1 MSRLSSRYYNAGA
14 ASNRGPRAARRYCAS
29 LTDDTSRS
37 DGSSVTDVHEWT
49 RDECGSLGIAIAGP
63 IEQIH
68 LQPWSSVFR
77 VPTTRDAVYVKCCG
91 PTQAHEPRLTALLHR
106 EFPGLV
112 TEVLALHPT
121 RPWMLVAE
129 GGKKIRDAYS
139 GDEFLRT
146 WREVL
151 PRYAQMQAAA
161 TPHVREILGFGTPD
175 HRATALLAGFADAVA
190 NEPALSVDRSDRI
203 TEDERRALVGLSPK
217 LNDALGALAALGIED
232 TLQHDDLHHG
242 NVLVRDGRAVVFDWG
257 DACVSHPFLTLAVT
271 LRFAASATR
280 HAAEDA
286 EIVALRDAYLE
297 PWSDRASTR
306 ELREAAALGRRIGE
320 VSRTLTFYAVARAY
334 PGVIDTYPGGF
345 AGSLRRVL
353 AVFS

>member
-1 MSRLSSRYYNAGA
+1 LEIA
-14 ASNRGPRAARRYCAS
+14 
-29 LTDDTSRS
+29 
-37 DGSSVTDVHEWT
+37 SVTAAADAWT
-49 RDECGSLGIAIAGP
+49 RETCRSLGIVITGP

-112 TEVLALHPT
+112 TQVLALHPT
-121 RPWMLVAE
+121 NPWMLVAE

-139 GDEFLRT
+139 GEEFLRA

-175 HRATALLAGFADAVA
+175 HRATALVAGFAEAVA
-190 NEPALSVDRSDRI
+190 NEPALSADRSDRL
-203 TEDERRALVGLSPK
+203 TEDERRALIDLRPR

-242 NVLVRDGRAVVFDWG
+242 NVLIHDGRAVVFDWG

-271 LRFAASATR
+271 LRFAAAVTK
-280 HAAEDA
+280 HAPDDA
-286 EIVALRDAYLE
+286 PILALRDAYLE
-297 PWSDRASTR
+297 PWSDRASTQ
-306 ELREAAALGRRIGE
+306 ELREAAELGRRIGE
-320 VSRTLTFYAVARAY
+320 VSRTLTSHAVARAY
-334 PGVIDTYPGGF
+334 PGVFDDYPGGF

-353 AVFS
+353 REFS

>member
-1 MSRLSSRYYNAGA
+1 M
-14 ASNRGPRAARRYCAS
+14 
-29 LTDDTSRS
+29 TE
-37 DGSSVTDVHEWT
+37 VHDWT
-49 RDECGSLGIAIAGP
+49 RETCRSLGITIAGP

-77 VPTTRDAVYVKCCG
+77 VPTTRAAVYVKCCG
-91 PTQAHEPRLTALLHR
+91 PTQAHEPRLTALLHH

-121 RPWMLVAE
+121 KPWMLVAE

-139 GDEFLRT
+139 GDEFLRA

-151 PRYAQMQAAA
+151 PRYAQMQRAA
-161 TPHVREILGFGTPD
+161 TRHVREILGFGMPD
-175 HRATALLAGFADAVA
+175 HRATPLVAGFAEAVA
-190 NEPALSVDRSDRI
+190 NEPALSADRSDRI
-203 TEDERRALVGLSPK
+203 TEHERRALVELRPRLDHALS
-217 LNDALGALAALGIED
+217 ALAALGIED

-242 NVLVRDGRAVVFDWG
+242 NVLVRDGSAVIFDWG

-271 LRFAASATR
+271 LRFAAAATK
-280 HAAEDA
+280 HAPDDA
-286 EIVALRDAYLE
+286 PIVALRDAYLE

-306 ELREAAALGRRIGE
+306 ELREAAELGRRIGE

-334 PGVIDTYPGGF
+334 PGVIDSYPGGL

-353 AVFS
+353 GEFS

>member
-1 MSRLSSRYYNAGA
+1 M
-14 ASNRGPRAARRYCAS
+14 
-29 LTDDTSRS
+29 
-37 DGSSVTDVHEWT
+37 
-49 RDECGSLGIAIAGP
+49 
-63 IEQIH
+63 
-68 LQPWSSVFR
+68 
-77 VPTTRDAVYVKCCG
+77 PTTRDAVYLKCCG

-121 RPWMLVAE
+121 KPWMLVAE

-139 GDEFLRT
+139 GDDLLRV

-151 PRYAQMQAAA
+151 PRYANMQRAAA
-161 TPHVREILGFGTPD
+161 RHVGEILGYGTPD
-175 HRATALLAGFADAVA
+175 HRATWLIAGFAEAIA
-190 NEPALSVDRSDRI
+190 NEPVLSGDRPDRI
-203 TEDERRALVGLSPK
+203 TQDERRALVGLRPK

-271 LRFAASATR
+271 LRFAAAATN
-280 HAAEDA
+280 HALEDA

-297 PWSDRASTR
+297 PWSDA
-306 ELREAAALGRRIGE
+306 RRRG
-320 VSRTLTFYAVARAY
+320 ARA
-334 PGVIDTYPGGF
+334 PHG
-345 AGSLRRVL
+345 
-353 AVFS
+353 

>member
-1 MSRLSSRYYNAGA
+1 V
-14 ASNRGPRAARRYCAS
+14 C
-29 LTDDTSRS
+29 RS
-37 DGSSVTDVHEWT
+37 I
-49 RDECGSLGIAIAGP
+49 GITIAGP

-68 LQPWSSVFR
+68 LQPWSSVLR

-121 RPWMLVAE
+121 QPWMLVAE

-139 GDEFLRT
+139 GDEFLRA
-146 WREVL
+146 WREVP
-151 PRYAQMQAAA
+151 PRYAQMQRGA
-161 TPHVREILGFGTPD
+161 THHVGEILGFGTPD
-175 HRATALLAGFADAVA
+175 HRAAPLIAGFADAVA
-190 NEPALSVDRSDRI
+190 NEPALSAEREDQI
-203 TEDERRALVGLSPK
+203 TEEERRSLVGLRPK

-242 NVLVRDGRAVVFDWG
+242 NVLIRDGRAVVFDWG

-271 LRFAASATR
+271 LRFAAAATK
-280 HAAEDA
+280 HAPEDA

-306 ELREAAALGRRIGE
+306 ELREAAELGRRIGE
-320 VSRTLTFYAVARAY
+320 VSRTLTFHAVARAY

-353 AVFS
+353 ALS

>member
-1 MSRLSSRYYNAGA
+1 MISE
-14 ASNRGPRAARRYCAS
+14 
-29 LTDDTSRS
+29 
-37 DGSSVTDVHEWT
+37 VHHWT
-49 RDECGSLGIAIAGP
+49 REACRSLSIAITGP

-77 VPTTRDAVYVKCCG
+77 VPTNSGAVYVKCCG

-106 EFPGLV
+106 EFPSLV
-112 TEVLALHPT
+112 TEVLALHRT
-121 RPWMLVAE
+121 QPWMLVAE

-139 GDEFLRT
+139 GDDFLRA

-151 PRYAQMQAAA
+151 PRYAQMQRAA
-161 TPHVREILGFGTPD
+161 TRRVREILGYGTPD
-175 HRATALLAGFADAVA
+175 HRATALVAGFVDAVA
-190 NEPALSVDRSDRI
+190 NEPALSAERDDRI
-203 TEDERRALVGLSPK
+203 TGDERRALVGLRPK

-271 LRFAASATR
+271 LRFAASATK

-297 PWSDRASTR
+297 PWSVRASTQ
-306 ELREAAALGRRIGE
+306 ELRVAAELGRRIGE

-353 AVFS
+353 ALFS

>member
-1 MSRLSSRYYNAGA
+1 VPAH
-14 ASNRGPRAARRYCAS
+14 
-29 LTDDTSRS
+29 SRS
-37 DGSSVTDVHEWT
+37 ATRGLHVHRIHAVLGIDAGSFVAEANAWT
-49 RDECGSLGIAIAGP
+49 RETCRSLGITIAGP

-77 VPTTRDAVYVKCCG
+77 VPTTRGAVYVKCCG

-121 RPWMLVAE
+121 NPWMLVAE

-151 PRYAQMQAAA
+151 PRYAQLQRAA
-161 TPHVREILGFGTPD
+161 TPHVGEILGFGTPD
-175 HRATALLAGFADAVA
+175 HRAPALVAGFAKAVA
-190 NEPALSVDRSDRI
+190 NEPGLSGDRPDRI
-203 TEDERRALVGLSPK
+203 NEDERRALIGLRPK
-217 LNDALGALAALGIED
+217 VSDALDALAALGIED

-242 NVLVRDGRAVVFDWG
+242 NVLVHDGRALVFDWG
-257 DACVSHPFLTLAVT
+257 DACLSHPFLTLAVT
-271 LRFAASATR
+271 LRFAAAATK
-280 HAAEDA
+280 HGLNDA
-286 EIVALRDAYLE
+286 PIIALRDAYLE
-297 PWSDRASTR
+297 PWRDRASTKA
-306 ELREAAALGRRIGE
+306 LRDAAELGRRVGE

-334 PGVIDTYPGGF
+334 PGVLDSYPGGF

-353 AVFS
+353 GEFS

>member
-1 MSRLSSRYYNAGA
+1 VPAHSRDPTRGVHVHRRHAVLGIDAGSFVA
-14 ASNRGPRAARRYCAS
+14 EAH
-29 LTDDTSRS
+29 D
-37 DGSSVTDVHEWT
+37 WT
-49 RDECGSLGIAIAGP
+49 RETCRSLGITIAGP

-91 PTQAHEPRLTALLHR
+91 PTQAHEPHLTALLHH

-121 RPWMLVAE
+121 QPWMLVAE

-139 GDEFLRT
+139 GDEFLRA

-151 PRYAQMQAAA
+151 PRYAQMQGDA
-161 TPHVREILGFGTPD
+161 TPHVRKILGFGTPD
-175 HRATALLAGFADAVA
+175 HRATALVAGFADAVA
-190 NEPALSVDRSDRI
+190 NEPALSADREGHI
-203 TEDERRALVGLSPK
+203 TEDERRALAELSPK
-217 LNDALGALAALGIED
+217 LSDALGALAALRIED

-271 LRFAASATR
+271 LRFAASATK
-280 HAAEDA
+280 HAMEDA

-306 ELREAAALGRRIGE
+306 ELRDAAELGRRIGE

-334 PGVIDTYPGGF
+334 PGVIDSYPGGF

-353 AVFS
+353 GEFS

>member
-1 MSRLSSRYYNAGA
+1 
-14 ASNRGPRAARRYCAS
+14 
-29 LTDDTSRS
+29 
-37 DGSSVTDVHEWT
+37 
-49 RDECGSLGIAIAGP
+49 
-63 IEQIH
+63 
-68 LQPWSSVFR
+68 

-121 RPWMLVAE
+121 KPWMLVAE

-139 GDEFLRT
+139 DDEFLRA

-151 PRYAQMQAAA
+151 PRYAQMQRAA
-161 TPHVREILGFGTPD
+161 TRHVREILGFGTPD
-175 HRATALLAGFADAVA
+175 HRATPLVAGFADAVA
-190 NEPALSVDRSDRI
+190 NEAALSGDRPDRI
-203 TEDERRALVGLSPK
+203 TEDERRALAGLGPK
-217 LNDALGALAALGIED
+217 LSDALSALAALGVED

-242 NVLVRDGRAVVFDWG
+242 NVLIREGRAVVFDWG
-257 DACVSHPFLTLAVT
+257 DACVSQPFLTLAVT
-271 LRFAASATR
+271 LRFAAAATK
-280 HAAEDA
+280 HAMEDA

-297 PWSDRASTR
+297 PWSDRASAQ
-306 ELREAAALGRRIGE
+306 ELREAAELGRRIGE

-334 PGVIDTYPGGF
+334 PGVLDSYPGGF

-353 AVFS
+353 GEFS